1 MVADP
6 YRWLEDVDS
15 QETKAWIEAQN
26 AVTSAF
32 LDGID
37 QRDAIRQRLTELWN
51 FERYSEPVQRG
62 GRYFFTRNDG
72 LQNQSVLYVAES
84 LDGTPR
90 ELLDPNRL
98 SEEGTVA
105 LAGWEPSDD
114 GRLLAYG
121 LAASGSDWREW
132 HIRDVTTGEDLTDHL
147 KWVKFSGV
155 AWTPDHQGFFYS
167 RYDEPLPGEKFTGAN
182 YYQKLF
188 YHRVGDSQDQD
199 RLVYERPDQKEW
211 GFGGHVTD
219 DGQYLIIHVWRGT
232 EPENQVFYKP
242 LADPKAEVVE
252 LLSGFDAEY
261 QFLGNDG
268 SLFWLLTDCDAPLR
282 RVIAIDLE
290 RPERDQWKEVIA
302 ESADVIRGASIVGD
316 RFFVSYLKHATTNI
330 KMYALD
336 GQFLSDVALPSI
348 GTAGGFG
355 GRQSDPETF
364 YWFTSFTTPPTIYR
378 YHVPSGESSVFRRP
392 ELPFDPE
399 DYETRQVF
407 FESRDGTRVPMF
419 LTHRRGPRPEGGWRT
434 ILYGYGGFD
443 ISLTPTFSV
452 SNLVWMERGGLYAV
466 PNLRG
471 GGEYGRRW
479 HEAGMKNNKQ
489 NVFDDFVAAAQ
500 WLIDEQYTSPDRLA
514 IRGGSNGGLLVGAA
528 MTQRPDLFAAAVP
541 SVGVMDMLRYHKFT
555 IGWAWVSE
563 FGSSDDPDE
572 FQTLIRYS
580 PLHALK
586 PDTSYPATLVMTADH
601 DDRVVPGHSFK
612 FAAALQHAHSGDAPV
627 LIRIEPS
634 AGHGAGTPT
643 TKLIESA
650 TDAQAFLEHVLG
662 GPQLPANAD

>member
-1 MVADP
+1 MVYSNTLTKYWALCMACLVLSAEASEPAVRRLAYPETFRSEQQDDYHGVLVADP
-6 YRWLEDVDS
+6 YRWLEDVDG
-15 QETKAWIEAQN
+15 QETRGWIEAQN

-98 SEEGTVA
+98 SEDGTVA
-105 LAGWEPSDD
+105 LAAWEPSDD

-211 GFGGHVTD
+211 GFSGRVTD

-261 QFLGNDG
+261 QFLGNQG
-268 SLFWLLTDCDAPLR
+268 SLFWLLTDWDAPLR

-330 KMYALD
+330 KMLHLTASSWATWHCHRSARRVD
-336 GQFLSDVALPSI
+336 SADDNPIPRRSTGSPVSPRRRRSI
-348 GTAGGFG
+348 GTMCPV
-355 GRQSDPETF
+355 GRVRCSAARNCR
-364 YWFTSFTTPPTIYR
+364 SI
-378 YHVPSGESSVFRRP
+378 RR
-392 ELPFDPE
+392 
-399 DYETRQVF
+399 
-407 FESRDGTRVPMF
+407 
-419 LTHRRGPRPEGGWRT
+419 
-434 ILYGYGGFD
+434 
-443 ISLTPTFSV
+443 
-452 SNLVWMERGGLYAV
+452 
-466 PNLRG
+466 
-471 GGEYGRRW
+471 
-479 HEAGMKNNKQ
+479 
-489 NVFDDFVAAAQ
+489 
-500 WLIDEQYTSPDRLA
+500 
-514 IRGGSNGGLLVGAA
+514 
-528 MTQRPDLFAAAVP
+528 
-541 SVGVMDMLRYHKFT
+541 
-555 IGWAWVSE
+555 
-563 FGSSDDPDE
+563 
-572 FQTLIRYS
+572 
-580 PLHALK
+580 
-586 PDTSYPATLVMTADH
+586 
-601 DDRVVPGHSFK
+601 
-612 FAAALQHAHSGDAPV
+612 
-627 LIRIEPS
+627 
-634 AGHGAGTPT
+634 T
-643 TKLIESA
+643 TKRGRCFSRAETGRAYRCS
-650 TDAQAFLEHVLG
+650 
-662 GPQLPANAD
+662 